1 MNFLSNNRS
10 SAQKKNHSLYKS
22 LELYVVGL
30 FSALIVALLFF
41 IFRRLSP
48 FIFQTN
54 DDLFLKQLASGEMCG
69 VPQSHLFHIQK
80 INASKFENIHYH
92 SFL

>member
-54 DDLFLKQLASGEMCG
+54 DDLFG
-69 VPQSHLFHIQK
+69 VSP
-80 INASKFENIHYH
+80 
-92 SFL
+92 